1 MTAPPPARAPAPVA
15 ALPRRLLSLGYETLL
30 LAPVLLVGALP
41 FVALTQHLEPAIGR
55 PLFQLYLLLVCGA
68 YFVWQ
73 WTRGGQTLPMK
84 TWRLR
89 LVTREG
95 APLALRHGV
104 FRFLF
109 ALAGLALAGIGFAWA
124 LVDPDRQF
132 LHDRLAGT
140 KIVNDER
147 GTINAKRI

>member
-1 MTAPPPARAPAPVA
+1 VTAGPPAPGPVA
-15 ALPRRLLSLGYETLL
+15 ALSRRLLSVIYETVL
-30 LAPVLLVGALP
+30 LAAVLLAGALP
-41 FVALTQHLEPAIGR
+41 FLVLARQMEPALAR
-55 PLFQLYLLLVCGA
+55 PLFQLYLLLLCGV

-104 FRFLF
+104 LRFL
-109 ALAGLALAGIGFAWA
+109 LAVVGLGLFGIGYAWA
-124 LVDPDRQF
+124 FADRDRQF

-140 KIVNDER
+140 RIVKDE
-147 GTINAKRI
+147 G

>member
-1 MTAPPPARAPAPVA
+1 MTAGPPARAPGPVA
-15 ALPRRLLSLGYETLL
+15 ALPRRLLSVIYETVL
-30 LAPVLLVGALP
+30 LAAVLLAGALP
-41 FVALTQHLEPAIGR
+41 FLVLARQLEPALVR
-55 PLFQLYLLLVCGA
+55 PLFQLYLLLLCGV

-95 APLALRHGV
+95 APLALHHGV
-104 FRFLF
+104 SRFL
-109 ALAGLALAGIGFAWA
+109 LAVVGLALFGIGYAWA
-124 LVDPDRQF
+124 LADRDRQF

-140 KIVNDER
+140 RIVMSD
-147 GTINAKRI
+147 G

>member
-1 MTAPPPARAPAPVA
+1 M
-15 ALPRRLLSLGYETLL
+15 L
-30 LAPVLLVGALP
+30 LAAVLLASALP
-41 FVALTQHLEPAIGR
+41 FLLFAQQLEPAFAR
-55 PLFQLYLLLVCGA
+55 PLFQLYLLLACGV

-95 APLALRHGV
+95 APLTLRHGV
-104 FRFLF
+104 ARFLL
-109 ALAGLALAGIGFAWA
+109 AVAGLALFGIGYAWA
-124 LVDPDRQF
+124 LADRDRQF

-140 KIVNDER
+140 RIVKDE
-147 GTINAKRI
+147 G